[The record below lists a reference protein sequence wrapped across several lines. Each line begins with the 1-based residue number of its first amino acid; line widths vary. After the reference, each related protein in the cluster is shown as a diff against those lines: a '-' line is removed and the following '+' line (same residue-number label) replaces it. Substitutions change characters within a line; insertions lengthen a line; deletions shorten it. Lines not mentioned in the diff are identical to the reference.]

1 VEKYVIGDPMN
12 KPKTKVTLP
21 ATVEKVIPP
30 STSGEKEKAQI
41 HLDNGEDLYKEIRI
55 ENELQKQDGSTV
67 RLKKG
72 AQVQVTVEAD
82 SNATIPAYG
91 TDKPQKN

>member
-1 VEKYVIGDPMN
+1 MS

-30 STSGEKEKAQI
+30 STTGEKEKAQI
-41 HLDNGEDLYKEIRI
+41 HLNNGEDLYKEIRI
-55 ENELQKQDGSTV
+55 ENEFKKQDGSTV

-72 AQVQVTVEAD
+72 AQVEVTVEAD

-91 TDKPQKN
+91 TDKQRKG

>member
-1 VEKYVIGDPMN
+1 MS

-21 ATVEKVIPP
+21 ATVVKVIPP
-30 STSGEKEKAQI
+30 STTGEKEKAQI
-41 HLDNGEDLYKEIRI
+41 HLNNGEDLYKEIRI
-55 ENELQKQDGSTV
+55 ENEFKKQDGSTV

-72 AQVQVTVEAD
+72 AQVEVTVEAD

-91 TDKPQKN
+91 TDKQRKG